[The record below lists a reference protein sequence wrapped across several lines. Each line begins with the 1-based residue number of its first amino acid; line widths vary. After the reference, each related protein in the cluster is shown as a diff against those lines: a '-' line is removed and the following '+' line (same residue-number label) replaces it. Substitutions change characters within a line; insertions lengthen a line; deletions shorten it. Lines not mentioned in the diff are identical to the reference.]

1 MSGDKV
7 TESNSTS
14 HDINYTPWV
23 QFKYLYSTVLL
34 IFCTIVIMV
43 TIANRKTKLS
53 DEAHPAVAYV
63 VIWAAV
69 IWLSMVEGSQASL
82 VGLPPVD
89 KELYKDSHPTAYKIT
104 SVALKGDNLDRYLM
118 GRQFMVLLIVFI
130 INLAGSPGSDAEV
143 FGFNDTFQEAFLG
156 SGFAMIILT
165 CNVGQLMAQVNA
177 SHCMIDYINNF
188 FAVFTVAT
196 AMIIEFS
203 GIMHASYLLQ
213 YAVAAMAGQP
223 IVSKE
228 DPKSG
233 GAALFFYARCL
244 MSVAICGF
252 GFAVVFRSLFDGNTT
267 FYENVPGGAAL
278 IIFFVL
284 LSIVGM
290 LEGMQIAFF
299 AVAKLP
305 KSEQGQGKFA
315 KMTCKLLFKGNGKN
329 LPGFMVGRQLCVV
342 TCFFVAARV
351 TTLKLKCVKEL
362 VDDECPKDGF
372 DENVFGFPDGL
383 QKFLETGLHAAVV
396 VTIVGSISWQLV
408 ASAFPFMF
416 LSNPL
421 TYVLLVICLA
431 FEATGVC
438 CAAWFLALI
447 HKKISGMQYD
457 EVYIGTPEERVASG
471 KGPEES
477 IHNVPGSLAGGAF
490 PQGTH
495 RPGAGGQKLGDYEDT
510 IHEPSA

>member
-196 AMIIEFS
+196 AMISVFS

-233 GAALFFYARCL
+233 GAAFSFML
-244 MSVAICGF
+244 
-252 GFAVVFRSLFDGNTT
+252 
-267 FYENVPGGAAL
+267 AA
-278 IIFFVL
+278 
-284 LSIVGM
+284 
-290 LEGMQIAFF
+290 
-299 AVAKLP
+299 
-305 KSEQGQGKFA
+305 
-315 KMTCKLLFKGNGKN
+315 
-329 LPGFMVGRQLCVV
+329 
-342 TCFFVAARV
+342 
-351 TTLKLKCVKEL
+351 
-362 VDDECPKDGF
+362 
-372 DENVFGFPDGL
+372 
-383 QKFLETGLHAAVV
+383 
-396 VTIVGSISWQLV
+396 
-408 ASAFPFMF
+408 
-416 LSNPL
+416 
-421 TYVLLVICLA
+421 
-431 FEATGVC
+431 
-438 CAAWFLALI
+438 
-447 HKKISGMQYD
+447 
-457 EVYIGTPEERVASG
+457 
-471 KGPEES
+471 
-477 IHNVPGSLAGGAF
+477 
-490 PQGTH
+490 
-495 RPGAGGQKLGDYEDT
+495 
-510 IHEPSA
+510 